1 MSRLP
6 VVLPPGAGGARLL
19 GQEVSPPCTLGPGPA
34 AIRIHWLEDKSPNEI
49 GQLGWAG
56 LGWAGKQIHLA
67 ALGGV
72 MDQEQAR
79 TAAIC

>member
-1 MSRLP
+1 MRL
-6 VVLPPGAGGARLL
+6 GSWAG
-19 GQEVSPPCTLGPGPA
+19 
-34 AIRIHWLEDKSPNEI
+34 
-49 GQLGWAG
+49 LGWAG

-79 TAAIC
+79 TAAIY